1 MAEFSKLQI
10 RAKVLSAVSE
20 IKSIQ
25 SYSEELK
32 NTIVEDLSLIED
44 KELLFDIFIKEFIKM
59 SEVEYMFASCVLKS
73 LIPQDY
79 IEEKVFEFLKS
90 VSYSDETKY
99 KLVQLLRVVGANSA
113 YDAIPQ
119 YFDNPQ
125 EVLDKE
131 TQKLLETAVFNPEAM
146 LDFLDFV
153 YAVPQNDRR
162 LLLSSLTEDYK
173 GDILANIIYPI
184 LYADFDDDFKLTV
197 IEQLSESKSS
207 LAIEPFEYLI
217 KVSSN
222 DEVINACKLGLKKLK
237 IAGASI
243 EKANEYFKSVV
254 KDYAP
259 AQFFTTIPD
268 GNGNQALFVS
278 RVNSQKQ
285 YCFQAVVVNDI
296 YGIVDCFGFFSISEN
311 EINRIINK
319 FNSTEGKYKVFPEY
333 IKTRINQAV
342 ALSIKNKNP
351 LPYEFVCWNVLTKD
365 IKPLDKSVKEIIE
378 LIMPKDEFSKDEIL
392 DVLTK
397 DYTLRWFIKTEESK
411 KLKECIESLYA
422 QESLTSEFVS
432 EKFNEYLPLIFDDET
447 TQVWKDKLYNLI
459 YLLLTNYA
467 PKDAIKFYSV
477 TNNEDLFKTFKS
489 VVLQRSIFSNFVILK
504 ENQKES
510 LLTVNIFKKKNNN
523 SSEYDSKKLDKI
535 IDFLRKKWINE

>member
-1 MAEFSKLQI
+1 MTELSKLQI

-25 SYSEELK
+25 AYSENLK
-32 NTIVEDLSLIED
+32 NAIVEDLSQVDD
-44 KELLFDIFIKEFIKM
+44 KEVLFDIFIKEFIKM
-59 SEVEYMFASCVLKS
+59 SETEYMFASCVLKS
-73 LIPQDY
+73 LIPQQY

-99 KLVQLLRVVGANSA
+99 KLVQLLRVIGANSA

-153 YAVPQNDRR
+153 YAVPQADRR

-184 LYADFDDDFKLTV
+184 LYADFDDDFKLIV

-217 KVSSN
+217 KVSDN
-222 DEVINACKLGLKKLK
+222 EEVVNACKLGLKKLK

-243 EKANEYFKSVV
+243 EKASEYFKSVV
-254 KDYAP
+254 KDYQP

-268 GNGNQALFVS
+268 GNGNQALFIS
-278 RVNSQKQ
+278 RVNSENQ

-296 YGIVDCFGFFSISEN
+296 HGVVDCFGFFNISET

-333 IKTRINQAV
+333 IKTRINESIEI
-342 ALSIKNKNP
+342 SIKNKNP
-351 LPYEFVCWNVLTKD
+351 LPYEFVCWNMLTKD
-365 IKPLDKSVKEIIE
+365 IKPLDKSIKQIIE
-378 LIMPKDEFSKDEIL
+378 LIMPEENFSKDEIL

-397 DYTLRWFIKTEESK
+397 DYTLRWFIKADENS
-411 KLKECIESLYA
+411 KLKEFIDILYS
-422 QESLTSEFVS
+422 QDVLISDFVT
-432 EKFNEYLPLIFDDET
+432 EKFNEYLPLVFNDET
-447 TQVWKDKLYNLI
+447 NLIWQEKLYNLI

-477 TNNEDLFKTFKS
+477 LNNDDLLNVFKS
-489 VVLQRSIFSNFVILK
+489 VIMQRSVFSNFVILK

-523 SSEYDSKKLDKI
+523 FSEYDSKKLDKI